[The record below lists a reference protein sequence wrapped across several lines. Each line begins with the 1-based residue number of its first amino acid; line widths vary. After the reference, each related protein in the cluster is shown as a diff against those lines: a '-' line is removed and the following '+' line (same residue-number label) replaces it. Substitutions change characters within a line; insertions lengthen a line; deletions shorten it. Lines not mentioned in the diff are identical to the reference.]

1 MRKLICSIILILS
14 ATSILKAQEGKI
26 DTVHVGIYI
35 TSIHD
40 IDFKQKEYTA
50 TFWLWL
56 KYKNPDLDFVNNL
69 EIPMAKTVE
78 KTFTTIDTANRRI
91 SLLMKLQCVLKDSWR
106 ISNFPFDEQKLRI
119 SLENSQFDT
128 SSMVFVADTLGANF
142 DKRFTLRGWNI
153 DSCIISSGKR
163 TYQTAFGVESAVKQE
178 TVYSTFRVRLSVTR
192 EAGGLF
198 WKMFIGMYLAFLI
211 SYICF
216 FIHSD
221 SMDSRFGLSVGALFA
236 VVGNKYIIDSS
247 LPDSTSFTLVDT
259 LHGITLIFILLV
271 VAASTYS
278 LRLIKQGNVPKS
290 VRFDNKMAIIILI
303 VYVLLNAWFIW
314 QAVTTTGAT
323 S

>member
-1 MRKLICSIILILS
+1 MSVLICFS
-14 ATSILKAQEGKI
+14 TSFNLYAQQDKI

-40 IDFKQKEYTA
+40 IDFKLKEFTA

-56 KYKNPDLDFVNNL
+56 KYKNPKLDFANNL
-69 EIPMAKTVE
+69 EVPNAKTVE
-78 KTFTTIDTANRRI
+78 KAFSTIDTSGGSI
-91 SLLMKLQCVLKDSWR
+91 FQQMKLQCVLKDSWK

-119 SLENSQFDT
+119 YLENSQYDA
-128 SSMVFVADTLGANF
+128 SNMVFVEDTLGEHF

-153 DSCIISSGKR
+153 DSCIISTGKK
-163 TYQTAFGVESAVKQE
+163 TYQTAFGNESAVKQE
-178 TVYSTFRVRLSVTR
+178 SAYSSFRLRLSISR

-216 FIHSD
+216 YIHSD
-221 SMDSRFGLSVGALFA
+221 SMDSRFGLSVGSLFA
-236 VVGNKYIIDSS
+236 VIGNKYIVDSS

-259 LHGITLIFILLV
+259 LHGITLFFILIII
-271 VAASTYS
+271 AANAYS
-278 LRLIKQGNVPKS
+278 LRLIKQNKIHQS
-290 VRFDNKMAIIILI
+290 FRFDNITALVVI
-303 VYVLLNAWFIW
+303 VMYVMLNAWFIW
-314 QAVTTTGAT
+314 QAVSG

>member
-14 ATSILKAQEGKI
+14 ATSILKAQEDKI

-50 TFWLWL
+50 TFWLWM
-56 KYKNPDLDFVNNL
+56 KYKNPALDFANHL

-78 KTFTTIDTANRRI
+78 KTFTTIDSSYGRI
-91 SLLMKLQCVLKDSWR
+91 NLLMKLQCVLKDSWK

-128 SSMVFVADTLGANF
+128 SAMVFVVDTLGNNF
-142 DKRFTLRGWNI
+142 DRRFTLRGWNI

-163 TYQTAFGVESAVKQE
+163 TYQTAFGAESAVKQE
-178 TVYSTFRVRLSVTR
+178 TVYSTFRVRLSLTR

-278 LRLIKQGNVPKS
+278 LRLIKQNNIPKS
-290 VRFDNKMAIIILI
+290 VRFDNKMAIILLL

-314 QAVTTTGAT
+314 QAVASGGGNN
-323 S
+323 